1 MATSL
6 TDYLPAEK
14 IQEYLS
20 QGHSEAEIWEALKE
34 VIKEQQPSQLQQ
46 SYQRANQYQMQNPM
60 SSASN
65 TIVSGQIQ
73 SNLVQWQLE
82 LDSILERVEH
92 MLRGDKPKFVNS
104 SLIFVPPETN
114 RERIMTDFG
123 VAEVMRVLS
132 MYLNRNTIL
141 SNYDEDTINWKILD
155 FGINL
160 SDLIYLKYE
169 QMFATETFTECYND
183 MFSNTY
189 GYLDNIQEIER
200 RTPDGRIEFG
210 VITITK
216 EGQKQMQLI
225 PQDMTFQVLRR
236 MSRQELEKRKLYPM
250 LVGEIIDAV
259 HSAYLRAL
267 NGGERES
274 LREARNVQQ
283 SESINPNGMVTINNG
298 QQLKERSI
306 LNPFRYLK
314 GKYK

>member
-1 MATSL
+1 MAEL
-6 TDYLPAEK
+6 TDYLPIDK
-14 IQEYLS
+14 INEYKA
-20 QGHSEAEIWEALKE
+20 QGHSEAEIWEALRE
-34 VIKEQQPSQLQQ
+34 VQKEQQPSQLQQ
-46 SYQRANQYQMQNPM
+46 SYQRANQSQMQNPL

-82 LDSILERVEH
+82 LDSILERIEH
-92 MLRGDKPKFVNS
+92 MLRGDKPKFLNG

-123 VAEVMRVLS
+123 VAEVMRILS

-141 SNYDEDTINWKILD
+141 SNYDEETINWKVLD
-155 FGINL
+155 FGINV

-169 QMFATETFTECYND
+169 QMFATETFAECYND
-183 MFSNTY
+183 MFEKMLGSINEANIISMTNKLTGKVEY
-189 GYLDNIQEIER
+189 GIVSVENGKNIF
-200 RTPDGRIEFG
+200 TA
-210 VITITK
+210 
-216 EGQKQMQLI
+216 I
-225 PQDMTFQVLRR
+225 PEDITFQVIKR
-236 MSRQELEKRKLYPM
+236 MNRQSLEKRKLYPM
-250 LVGEIIDAV
+250 LVGEIVDSV

-298 QQLKERSI
+298 QQMKERSI
-306 LNPFRYLK
+306 LNPFRYLR